1 MDIGFAYL
9 LHHKLL
15 KKEKNKSIELI
26 SNEKETKN
34 TKYII
39 CERCGQSYFWCNCSL
54 IFKNR
59 SNTFHKNKSYKDL
72 Q

>member
-15 KKEKNKSIELI
+15 KKEKNQSIELI
-26 SNEKETKN
+26 SKETKE
-34 TKYII
+34 TKYIV

-54 IFKNR
+54 ILENR
-59 SNTFHKNKSYKDL
+59 DNTFHKIKSYKDL
-72 Q
+72 

>member
-15 KKEKNKSIELI
+15 QKEKNKSIELI
-26 SNEKETKN
+26 SKEKKETK
-34 TKYII
+34 YIV
-39 CERCGQSYFWCNCSL
+39 CERCGQSYLWCNCSIIL
-54 IFKNR
+54 KNR
-59 SNTFHKNKSYKDL
+59 DNTFHKIKSYKDL